1 MHLQPSRAGAHPP
14 FAVPAHPQSS
24 DSGDERQRFCVE
36 KSWRC
41 LADTEDRGARH
52 SGILVSR
59 WLETRAVCRHEKAV
73 ISSGRHI
80 IGVALKA
87 TRVKLTRGSSTV
99 FDGPMP
105 AGTLHVTGPS
115 QPLTAEFRGPCDFV
129 HFHVSSDYLRECQ
142 EAVRSDQAQQILD
155 LNDLIVRDQLAELLS
170 KTLVERATPRDGFYV
185 ESVGQTL
192 VMHLARL
199 VLSRDTAKA
208 LPKWRIK
215 RVQDYVGAH
224 LEGRIS
230 LSDLARAAGLSR
242 MHFAAQFRAATG
254 HRPHDYLLQ
263 QRIESA
269 KAMLSTTNMP
279 LAEVALAV
287 GFGAQPHFSTVFKQL
302 THETPARWRKNQR
315 ACPTPSGSP
324 PTHGTHPSRSSDS
337 IKSSCVPAI
346 FAKL

>member
-1 MHLQPSRAGAHPP
+1 MHLQPFRERANLP
-14 FAVPAHPQSS
+14 FAVYAHPISS
-24 DSGDERQRFCVE
+24 DSGDDKQRFCEE

-41 LADTEDRGARH
+41 LADTENGGA
-52 SGILVSR
+52 SDAGILVSR
-59 WLETRAVCRHEKAV
+59 WIETSAACRHEKV
-73 ISSGRHI
+73 LPSSSRHI

-87 TRVKLTRGSSTV
+87 TWVRLTRGASIV

-142 EAVRSDQAQQILD
+142 EAARPSHDQPIRD
-155 LNDLIVRDQLAELLS
+155 LNDLIVRDPLAELLG
-170 KTLVERATPRDGFYV
+170 KTLVERATPGDDVYV

-192 VMHLARL
+192 VMHVARL
-199 VLSRDTAKA
+199 EPARHTVKA

-215 RVQDYVGAH
+215 RVQEYVGTH
-224 LEGRIS
+224 LEERIS
-230 LSDLARAAGLSR
+230 LADLAKVAGLSR

-254 HRPHDYLLQ
+254 CRPHDYVLQ

-269 KAMLSTTNMP
+269 KDMLSTTDMP

-287 GFGAQPHFSTVFKQL
+287 GFYAQPHFSTVFKRL
-302 THETPARWRKNQR
+302 TDETPARWRKSRRTCSAPPGNPQTHDEPAQRNQ
-315 ACPTPSGSP
+315 AAP
-324 PTHGTHPSRSSDS
+324 
-337 IKSSCVPAI
+337 
-346 FAKL
+346 